1 MTRKPAYEELE
12 QRTKELERELLKAKS
27 INEEFRNSGGIRQLL
42 NFAPYAIFL
51 IDLSGKV
58 VAANKRGAEHLGKE
72 VEEILSTAL
81 RDYFPQNVAENRKV
95 KGIEVLKSLK
105 PANFEDRV
113 GNRWYSNSIFP
124 VLDDRGKVTHLAIYG
139 ADITDFRMKEEALRA
154 SEGKYRALFETMTE
168 GAFRQRA
175 DGALV
180 DVNAA
185 ALKMLGLARDEFL
198 SRTSESPAWEVVHED
213 GSRLPGVEHPSMVAL
228 RTGNPVFGVVLG
240 ARNEQTQERVWMEI
254 NAIPEFHSGER
265 KPYQVMV
272 TIHDITERKR
282 AEEALLFKENIIQ
295 YSSSVI
301 ATCDLEGKMT
311 YGNPTFLKTWG
322 FDDPKEFL
330 GRPFGEFWLV
340 EDRLDEIMKVLRGVG
355 TWFGEIKARR
365 KDGSIFDVQVSAA
378 MVFDRWG
385 NPFALTS
392 TSIDVTERKLA
403 DEALRESEQR
413 LRLAVKTAGLAIWDW
428 DIGSNTVRWD
438 NPREILFD
446 GTPEKEGG
454 YKWWAERIHP
464 EDRDAVLS
472 AFDDALTDTD
482 ESLVLE
488 YRFRLTEGT
497 WANLYDRSHIMRDK
511 SGRAY
516 RVIGAVMDVTA
527 LRRAEEELRRS
538 RDEMEG
544 KVRERTRE
552 LARANEELCQEMTR
566 REEAEQQLR
575 QSQKLEA
582 IGTLTGGIAH
592 DFNNILTAIVINC
605 EMALWDLPQA
615 SRARNNLDLILKSGL
630 RGQELVRQMLLFSR
644 KSPGKQGVIPMVPLI
659 KETFKL
665 LRSAIPATIQM
676 NLELA
681 TESDSVMADPSQ
693 MQQVIMNLCTNAA
706 YAMRG
711 TTGCIDISLQA
722 VTFGLTDLPEP
733 DMQPGDYLVLSVK
746 DTGCGMDEEVRK
758 RIFEP
763 FFTTKPAGEGTGL
776 GLSVAYGIV
785 KSHRGRITVYSEPG
799 RGSIFRVYIPRAD
812 TGTPRRVETLGPI
825 PGGKE
830 RILLV
835 DDEEMIVNSVRNML
849 QHLGYQVTALMDSQ
863 RALKLFSENP
873 SQFDLVVTDQT
884 MPLMTGEDLGK
895 VLMNMRPDIPVIL
908 CTGYSDLISC
918 EQAMAMGFQGFIMKP
933 FTIREGAELVRR
945 VLDRKRSN
953 EASPN

>member
-12 QRTKELERELLKAKS
+12 QRFKELERELLKGKAN
-27 INEEFRNSGGIRQLL
+27 NEEFRNSGGIRQLL

-58 VAANKRGAEHLGKE
+58 VAANKRGAEHLGKR
-72 VEEILSTAL
+72 VEEILGTAL
-81 RDYFPQNVAENRKV
+81 RDYFPQDVAENRKA
-95 KGIEVLKSLK
+95 KGMEVLKSLK
-105 PANFEDRV
+105 PANFEDFL

-124 VLDDRGKVTHLAIYG
+124 VLDDQGKVTHLAIYG

-198 SRTSESPAWEVVHED
+198 SRTSESPAWDVVHGD

-228 RTGNPVFGVVLG
+228 RTGNSVLGVVLG
-240 ARNEQTQERVWMEI
+240 VRNEQTQDRVWMEVD
-254 NAIPEFHSGER
+254 AIPEFYPGER

-272 TIHDITERKR
+272 TMHDITEHKR
-282 AEEALLFKENIIQ
+282 AEEALLFKENVIK

-301 ATCDLEGKMT
+301 VTCDLGGKMT
-311 YGNPTFLKTWG
+311 YGNPTFLKTWD

-340 EDRLDEIMKVLRGVG
+340 EDRLDEIMKALRGVG
-355 TWFGEIKARR
+355 TWFGEIRARR

-403 DEALRESEQR
+403 Q
-413 LRLAVKTAGLAIWDW
+413 
-428 DIGSNTVRWD
+428 
-438 NPREILFD
+438 
-446 GTPEKEGG
+446 
-454 YKWWAERIHP
+454 
-464 EDRDAVLS
+464 
-472 AFDDALTDTD
+472 
-482 ESLVLE
+482 
-488 YRFRLTEGT
+488 
-497 WANLYDRSHIMRDK
+497 
-511 SGRAY
+511 
-516 RVIGAVMDVTA
+516 
-527 LRRAEEELRRS
+527 EELRRS
-538 RDEMEG
+538 RDGLERN
-544 KVRERTRE
+544 VQERTMA
-552 LARANEELCQEMTR
+552 LTRANEELREEMGR

-592 DFNNILTAIVINC
+592 DFNNILTAIVINS

-615 SRARNNLDLILKSGL
+615 SRARKNLDLILKSGL
-630 RGQELVRQMLLFSR
+630 RGQDLVRQMLLFSR
-644 KSPGKQGVIPMVPLI
+644 KSQKKQEIMPMIPLI

-711 TTGCIDISLQA
+711 TTGCIDISLQT
-722 VTFGLTDLPEP
+722 VTIGLTDLPKP

-746 DTGCGMDEEVRK
+746 DTGCGMDEGVKK

-763 FFTTKPAGEGTGL
+763 FFTTKPVGEGTGL

-785 KSHRGRITVYSEPG
+785 KSHKGRITVYSEPG

-812 TGTPRRVETLGPI
+812 TGISERTEALGPI
-825 PGGKE
+825 LGGNE
-830 RILLV
+830 RILLI

-849 QHLGYQVTALMDSQ
+849 QHLGYRVTALMDSQ

-918 EQAMAMGFQGFIMKP
+918 EQAMARGFQGFIMKP

-945 VLDRKRSN
+945 VLDGKRSN
-953 EASPN
+953 EASHN